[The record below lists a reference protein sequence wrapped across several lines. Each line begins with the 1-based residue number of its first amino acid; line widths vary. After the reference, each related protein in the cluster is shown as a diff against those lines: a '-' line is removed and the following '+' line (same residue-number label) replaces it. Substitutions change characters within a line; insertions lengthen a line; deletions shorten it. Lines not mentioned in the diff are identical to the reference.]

1 MKSYRHIIIFLFASL
16 ILISCNESAS
26 SKIKSDNQNKTQ
38 VQQSYAEITFDRI
51 FHDFGTIK
59 EGEIAKTVFSFTNT
73 GENDLYIVDAIGSC
87 GCTVPKYPKNIAIK
101 PGESGEIE
109 VNFDS
114 MEDLAYSKKW
124 LKSLLT
130 LYLGV
135 NFYEYKHLLNQKII
149 NHGVTIS
156 LSSFNSISLFIL
168 YNNTFNEKEQ

>member
-1 MKSYRHIIIFLFASL
+1 MKSNRHIITFLLTSF

-87 GCTVPKYPKNIAIK
+87 GCTVPKYPKNIPIK

-114 MEDLAYSKKW
+114 NGRP
-124 LKSLLT
+124 SLQQKMVKVSANT
-130 LYLGV
+130 LSGG
-135 NFYEYKHLLNQKII
+135 ELLRIQAFVEPK
-149 NHGVTIS
+149 
-156 LSSFNSISLFIL
+156 
-168 YNNTFNEKEQ
+168 NN